1 MKLASC
7 IRVRERRLGWFCCQQ
22 TQYIMI
28 EKISACDATETCE
41 VGSFHLNKLWRVD
54 IAPL

>member
-1 MKLASC
+1 MKLASR
-7 IRVRERRLGWFCCQQ
+7 IRVRERRLGWLCCQEA
-22 TQYIMI
+22 QYIL

-41 VGSFHLNKLWRVD
+41 VGSFYLNKLWRVD